1 MLQALV
7 SFFLFDVESV
17 ATTSDHHSNLLG
29 TGLEYIAKT
38 KHSCRSYTI
47 NGEKTKLDKT
57 RNVTGSC
64 AGTRC
69 TDEECCLESD
79 GSSKYVGCLECC
91 GIDKTTACSGT
102 DGSTAFINI
111 YLIQFRELVNWG
123 SLACIAGVLPAL
135 AGSRKLLHIF
145 FKTLPNIAL
154 LNIFFCVSSG
164 KN

>member
-17 ATTSDHHSNLLG
+17 ATTSDHHPNLLG

-57 RNVTGSC
+57 RNETGSC

-69 TDEECCLESD
+69 TDEECCIKSD
-79 GSSKYVGCLECC
+79 GSSRFVGCLECC

-102 DGSTAFINI
+102 DGSTAAINI
-111 YLIQFRELVNWG
+111 YLIQFQELVNWG
-123 SLACIAGVLPAL
+123 SLG
-135 AGSRKLLHIF
+135 K
-145 FKTLPNIAL
+145 L
-154 LNIFFCVSSG
+154 LNI
-164 KN
+164 